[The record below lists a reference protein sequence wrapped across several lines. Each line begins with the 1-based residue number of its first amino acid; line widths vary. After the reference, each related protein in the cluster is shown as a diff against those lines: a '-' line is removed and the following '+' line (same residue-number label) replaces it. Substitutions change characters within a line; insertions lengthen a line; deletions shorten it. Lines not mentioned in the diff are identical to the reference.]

1 LILKNCG
8 YYHNLPLRI
17 VNKNIR
23 GELNVAGVTNIQIAT
38 VVSGSNIVRVMSV
51 PSIPF
56 ILHDDDMTGDVP
68 EPDVGGME
76 QTWKPAYILPRFD
89 TGNDTPDAPFHRNSH
104 RHTDPYD
111 FWDHLA
117 ESRGASFVNR
127 NNYWSVLVKNG
138 FQTDR
143 IEDNDPDTEA
153 GENWRAA
160 ADRDVAGVMLLE
172 ESIRD
177 WIATPV
183 NLGGGGG
190 IDPDRRGD
198 PGRQPRRQEIV
209 NHEVGHLFGG
219 DHPDG
224 GVMVPTPDRL
234 SSNFTPVSLDKIR
247 KCSRPGE
254 YNP

>member
-1 LILKNCG
+1 
-8 YYHNLPLRI
+8 
-17 VNKNIR
+17 
-23 GELNVAGVTNIQIAT
+23 
-38 VVSGSNIVRVMSV
+38 VS
-51 PSIPF
+51 
-56 ILHDDDMTGDVP
+56 
-68 EPDVGGME
+68 
-76 QTWKPAYILPRFD
+76 
-89 TGNDTPDAPFHRNSH
+89 
-104 RHTDPYD
+104 
-111 FWDHLA
+111 
-117 ESRGASFVNR
+117 GASFVNR

-138 FQTDR
+138 FQTGR

-153 GENWRAA
+153 RVNWRAA
-160 ADRDVAGVMLLE
+160 ADPDVAGVMLLE

-183 NLGGGGG
+183 NPGGGGG

-198 PGRQPRRQEIV
+198 PGRQPIRQEIV

-219 DHPDG
+219 KHDDG